1 MKSTTTM
8 LLGAAVTAMIMAS
21 STFAAEPGYSI
32 STSAPVL
39 DQTNVKT
46 TLSVRG
52 RSGFVTVRR
61 EAPLPTTASSKG
73 QTQHLSRKSTDT
85 SKFRWHNVSRP
96 IPGSATIVTPEHGA
110 E

>member
-8 LLGAAVTAMIMAS
+8 LLGAAVTAIIMTTGA
-21 STFAAEPGYSI
+21 FAAEPGYST
-32 STSAPVL
+32 STSTPVL
-39 DQTNVKT
+39 DQSNVKT

-61 EAPLPTTASSKG
+61 EAPLPTTASSKS
-73 QTQHLSRKSTDT
+73 QTQHLSRKSIDA
-85 SKFRWHNVSRP
+85 SKVRWHNVSRP